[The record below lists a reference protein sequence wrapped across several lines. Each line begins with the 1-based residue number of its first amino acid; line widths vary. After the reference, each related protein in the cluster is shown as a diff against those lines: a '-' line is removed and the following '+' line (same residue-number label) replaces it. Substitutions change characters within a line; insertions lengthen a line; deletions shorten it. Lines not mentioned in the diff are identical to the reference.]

1 MSGRRRCWKSQGIA
15 NESYPPATAEPA
27 LYGCDQ
33 TSRPSAHAAPGA
45 SGAGPGTSY
54 LNPHLPGVFPA
65 PRAPPVRGGDTK
77 PGRRQVF
84 VMSAACSAQPRTGP
98 CGCRPS
104 PGDVIQV
111 RDGQDPH
118 EQAHHQQPEHRADH
132 GLTPGPGRAHSVFNP
147 ASCGPLLPA
156 GTWSTAH
163 CSSRPKAPAVTK
175 NGSNQA
181 MARSQSQRPGPGTHL
196 CSRAMA
202 RANPTCRLGG
212 RHRRDA
218 ARARVNDVATSSL
231 GRQLDAVSWAG
242 RSLARG
248 CGPSW
253 LSSVERWLGENLADM
268 RLPTRPN
275 VVVSVLDIVALVGDG
290 HGDCAPAPRGCL
302 DRDRPLGSAP
312 MLVEWPLR
320 GPRCTSRCCALTS

>member
-1 MSGRRRCWKSQGIA
+1 
-15 NESYPPATAEPA
+15 
-27 LYGCDQ
+27 
-33 TSRPSAHAAPGA
+33 
-45 SGAGPGTSY
+45 
-54 LNPHLPGVFPA
+54 
-65 PRAPPVRGGDTK
+65 
-77 PGRRQVF
+77 
-84 VMSAACSAQPRTGP
+84 MSAACSASPCTGP

-175 NGSNQA
+175 NSSNQA

-218 ARARVNDVATSSL
+218 ARARVNVVRYLVADPANSMRFHGPVAASRGVAVHRGSHRLSAGWVGPQRTCACPRDRTSTYRCSTSS
-231 GRQLDAVSWAG
+231 
-242 RSLARG
+242 
-248 CGPSW
+248 P
-253 LSSVERWLGENLADM
+253 
-268 RLPTRPN
+268 
-275 VVVSVLDIVALVGDG
+275 
-290 HGDCAPAPRGCL
+290 
-302 DRDRPLGSAP
+302 
-312 MLVEWPLR
+312 
-320 GPRCTSRCCALTS
+320 